1 MRSLLLTAQ
10 HSKQCVLQYGFALLI
25 YKEDCYYE
33 HLRIACLLFCSC
45 IVFGTVSK
53 FTIFNSGLCE
63 IEVPIA
69 L

>member
-1 MRSLLLTAQ
+1 MVLL
-10 HSKQCVLQYGFALLI
+10 FLI
-25 YKEDCYYE
+25 YNEDCYYE
-33 HLRIACLLFCSC
+33 RLRIACLLFCSC